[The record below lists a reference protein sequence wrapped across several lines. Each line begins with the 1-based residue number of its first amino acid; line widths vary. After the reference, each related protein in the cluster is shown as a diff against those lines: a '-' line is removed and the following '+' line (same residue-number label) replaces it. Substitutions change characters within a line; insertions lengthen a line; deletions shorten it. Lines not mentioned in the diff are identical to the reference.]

1 METNMQINKHT
12 NKQEKPATLIYKDS
26 QDTVEYKKERELKK
40 KKKRAT

>member
-12 NKQEKPATLIYKDS
+12 NKQKKPATLIYKDS
-26 QDTVEYKKERELKK
+26 QDTVEYKERELKK